1 MKLASYQDGTRDGQL
16 VVVDRHL
23 KTACYATGIASK
35 LQQALDDWNFIS
47 PQLQDLYDALN
58 QGRARHSFA
67 FNPLMCLAPLPRAY
81 QCLSAQPWSQHQQL
95 QQLLAQHLAAQTQ
108 TQTQTHA
115 PQPAPTQAASQ
126 SSSDWLYGAHSAIT
140 TPGIHAELDFEAG
153 IAAITGDIAQGASPE
168 QTLESVRLLALCSR
182 LVMRKPTHA
191 RHSSTTKAAAKAAAK
206 TPATLT
212 LPQPYTAFSP
222 VAITPDEL
230 GEHWQEGRAHL
241 TLHTAINGRAI
252 GRCDMACDMDT
263 GLHQI
268 IAQACQQRPLRAG
281 SIIHAAPVSN
291 QNTQKGFAC
300 LLDKRT
306 SETLQHGSASTNYLC
321 ADDILR
327 VSAEN
332 KQGANLFGTIEQTC
346 LDANMAQNQL

>member
-108 TQTQTHA
+108 TQTHA

-153 IAAITGDIAQGASPE
+153 IAAITGDIAQ
-168 QTLESVRLLALCSR
+168 
-182 LVMRKPTHA
+182 
-191 RHSSTTKAAAKAAAK
+191 
-206 TPATLT
+206 
-212 LPQPYTAFSP
+212 
-222 VAITPDEL
+222 
-230 GEHWQEGRAHL
+230 
-241 TLHTAINGRAI
+241 
-252 GRCDMACDMDT
+252 
-263 GLHQI
+263 
-268 IAQACQQRPLRAG
+268 AQAPSKRSKACG
-281 SIIHAAPVSN
+281 S
-291 QNTQKGFAC
+291 
-300 LLDKRT
+300 
-306 SETLQHGSASTNYLC
+306 
-321 ADDILR
+321 
-327 VSAEN
+327 
-332 KQGANLFGTIEQTC
+332 
-346 LDANMAQNQL
+346 